1 MPEVIDVITDL
12 ARKDG
17 AVALRL
23 RTVGRNGAPPV
34 LGPDGEPL
42 APVRVD
48 LPLQPDG
55 LQELRRWLEDAA
67 GATWPPHRSLRVEVE
82 DGGQVAI
89 GSRTVSAAALTGRAT
104 TTTTEPPPWREPPA
118 RLVPPAA
125 PAPAVMLD
133 QSAPNLALLQLVQA
147 QAHDIVAL
155 ARDSMNMCATMAQ
168 GANATTRELSAQLGQ
183 SARNSTAQLDR
194 LAGTVGKIAE
204 AATQRNDLLSERV
217 VQKTEE
223 VGQAAAEA
231 SLLEQALATA
241 SSVTQK
247 RDPLEKLAALAPL
260 LSAMQANPRRTA
272 SAPQVEGPVQGQ
284 APAAPPA
291 APPADVV
298 DAPTLQA
305 AAAGDA
311 AARARVLATL
321 AAGGGAD
328 SLGWLLDHG

>member
-1 MPEVIDVITDL
+1 MPEILDVITEL
-12 ARKDG
+12 AHKEGG
-17 AVALRL
+17 AALRL

-34 LGPDGEPL
+34 MGATGAPL
-42 APVRVD
+42 PPVRVD
-48 LPLQPDG
+48 LPLQTDG
-55 LQELRRWLEDAA
+55 LADLRRWLEDAA
-67 GATWPPHRSLRVEVE
+67 AADWPAGRSLRVEVE
-82 DGGQVAI
+82 DGAQVSI
-89 GSRTVSAAALTGRAT
+89 GSRTLSAAAITGRSQAT
-104 TTTTEPPPWREPPA
+104 TVEPPPWREPPA
-118 RLVPPAA
+118 RLVPPASL
-125 PAPAVMLD
+125 PSGSPVMVD
-133 QSAPNLALLQLVQA
+133 ASAPNLALLQLVQA
-147 QAHDIVAL
+147 QSHELVSL
-155 ARDSMNMCATMAQ
+155 ARDSMNAVATMAA

-204 AATQRNDLLSERV
+204 VATSRNDLLHERI

-231 SLLEQALATA
+231 SLLEQALSTA

-260 LSAMQANPRRTA
+260 LQAMHQNPRKA
-272 SAPQVEGPVQGQ
+272 APQVEGPVQGQ
-284 APAAPPA
+284 PAPASAPPTLE
-291 APPADVV
+291 VV

>member
-1 MPEVIDVITDL
+1 M
-12 ARKDG
+12 
-17 AVALRL
+17 
-23 RTVGRNGAPPV
+23 
-34 LGPDGEPL
+34 
-42 APVRVD
+42 
-48 LPLQPDG
+48 
-55 LQELRRWLEDAA
+55 AA
-67 GATWPPHRSLRVEVE
+67 
-82 DGGQVAI
+82 
-89 GSRTVSAAALTGRAT
+89 
-104 TTTTEPPPWREPPA
+104 
-118 RLVPPAA
+118 
-125 PAPAVMLD
+125 
-133 QSAPNLALLQLVQA
+133 
-147 QAHDIVAL
+147 
-155 ARDSMNMCATMAQ
+155 

-204 AATQRNDLLSERV
+204 VATSRNDVLHERI

-231 SLLEQALATA
+231 SLLEQALSTA
-241 SSVTQK
+241 STVTQK

-260 LSAMQANPRRTA
+260 LQAMHANPRKV
-272 SAPQVEGPVQGQ
+272 APQVEGPVQGQ
-284 APAAPPA
+284 PAPAPAPPTLE
-291 APPADVV
+291 VV

>member
-1 MPEVIDVITDL
+1 MAEILDVITEL
-12 ARKDG
+12 AHKEGG
-17 AVALRL
+17 AALRL

-34 LGPDGEPL
+34 LGATGAPL
-42 APVRVD
+42 PPVRVD
-48 LPLQPDG
+48 LPLQTDG
-55 LQELRRWLEDAA
+55 LADLRRWLEDAA
-67 GATWPPHRSLRVEVE
+67 AADWPAGRSLRVEVE
-82 DGGQVAI
+82 DGAQTSI
-89 GSRTVSAAALTGRAT
+89 GSRTLSASAITGRSQAT
-104 TTTTEPPPWREPPA
+104 TVEPPPWREPPA
-118 RLVPPAA
+118 RLVPPASL
-125 PAPAVMLD
+125 PSGPAVMVD
-133 QSAPNLALLQLVQA
+133 GTAPNLALLQLVQA
-147 QAHDIVAL
+147 QSHELVSL
-155 ARDSMNMCATMAQ
+155 ARDSMNAVATMAA

-204 AATQRNDLLSERV
+204 VATTRNDVLHERI

-231 SLLEQALATA
+231 SLLEQALSTA
-241 SSVTQK
+241 STVTQK

-260 LSAMQANPRRTA
+260 LQAMHANPRKV
-272 SAPQVEGPVQGQ
+272 APQVEGPVQGQ
-284 APAAPPA
+284 PAPAPAPPTLE
-291 APPADVV
+291 VV

>member
-1 MPEVIDVITDL
+1 M
-12 ARKDG
+12 
-17 AVALRL
+17 ALRL

-34 LGPDGEPL
+34 VGSDGDPL

-55 LQELRRWLEDAA
+55 LGELRRWLEDAA
-67 GATWPPHRSLRVEVE
+67 AATWPAHRSLRVEVE
-82 DGGQVAI
+82 DGGQVSI

-104 TTTTEPPPWREPPA
+104 ATTTEPPPWREPPA

-125 PAPAVMLD
+125 PAPAPAVMLD

-147 QAHDIVAL
+147 QSHDIVAL

-204 AATQRNDLLSERV
+204 AATQRNDLLAERV

-241 SSVTQK
+241 SNVTQK

-260 LSAMQANPRRTA
+260 LSAMHQNPRRATA
-272 SAPQVEGPVQGQ
+272 PAPQVEGPVQGQ
-284 APAAPPA
+284 APGAPPA

-305 AAAGDA
+305 AAAGDP

-328 SLGWLLDHG
+328 SLGWLLEHG